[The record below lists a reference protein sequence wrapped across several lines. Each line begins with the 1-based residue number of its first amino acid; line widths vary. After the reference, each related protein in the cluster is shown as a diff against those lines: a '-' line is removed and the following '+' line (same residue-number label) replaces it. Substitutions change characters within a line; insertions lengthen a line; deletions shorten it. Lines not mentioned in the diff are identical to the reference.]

1 MGFLDILFG
10 TSGSG
15 KAKKQGMLF
24 TTSIEVDKTL
34 FRVGTL
40 NQEQRLLVKS
50 MIIKFLGSGGVT
62 VEEYRSRIL
71 PELSAMVKTGKI
83 SSVDYQKLKNLIYK

>member
-10 TSGSG
+10 SSS

-24 TTSIEVDKTL
+24 TTSIEVEKAL

-40 NQEQRLLVKS
+40 NQEQRSLIKS
-50 MIIKFLGSGGVT
+50 MIVRFMGSGGVT
-62 VEEYRSRIL
+62 VEEYRLHVL
-71 PELSAMVKTGKI
+71 PELSKMVKAGKI

>member
-10 TSGSG
+10 GG

-24 TTSIEVDKTL
+24 TTSLEVEKTL
-34 FRVGTL
+34 FRIGTL
-40 NQEQRLLVKS
+40 GQEQRSFVKS
-50 MIIKFLGSGGVT
+50 MIVKFMGSGGVT
-62 VEEYRSRIL
+62 VEEYRSHIL
-71 PELSAMVKTGKI
+71 PELYKMSQAGKI